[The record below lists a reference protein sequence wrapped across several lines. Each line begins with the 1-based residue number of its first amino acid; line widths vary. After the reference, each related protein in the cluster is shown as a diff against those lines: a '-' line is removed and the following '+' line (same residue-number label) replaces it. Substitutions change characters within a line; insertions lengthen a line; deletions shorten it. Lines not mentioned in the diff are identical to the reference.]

1 MSKSS
6 SFYTT
11 CHYLPRRPH
20 ACKTFRTTKRQLQR
34 FFLVFVKRSGEMIKR
49 ILAIGLWSLAQILT
63 MGLVLDG
70 EKIKEALQ
78 NPN

>member
-1 MSKSS
+1 
-6 SFYTT
+6 
-11 CHYLPRRPH
+11 
-20 ACKTFRTTKRQLQR
+20 
-34 FFLVFVKRSGEMIKR
+34 MIKR